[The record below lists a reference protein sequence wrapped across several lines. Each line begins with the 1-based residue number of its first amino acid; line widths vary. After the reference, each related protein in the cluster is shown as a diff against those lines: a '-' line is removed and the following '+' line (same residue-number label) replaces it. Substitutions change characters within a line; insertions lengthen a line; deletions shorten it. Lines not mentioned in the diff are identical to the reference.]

1 MLHGH
6 QTNHQL
12 FIKFPKLILKAV
24 NFYKIKQN
32 PYHLPIKF
40 EHFPILLYRAL
51 LFEEIKYFLK
61 WPQLSIPLNKSPT
74 FFLAFIIYKDMYVCT
89 LSQDTTFVLIKLHY
103 TPKHTCDQL
112 TGVLFEQIIKHT
124 CCAPA

>member
-12 FIKFPKLILKAV
+12 FIKFQKLILKAV

-40 EHFPILLYRAL
+40 EHFPILLYRGDQ
-51 LFEEIKYFLK
+51 I
-61 WPQLSIPLNKSPT
+61 
-74 FFLAFIIYKDMYVCT
+74 FFKMAAIINP
-89 LSQDTTFVLIKLHY
+89 S
-103 TPKHTCDQL
+103 
-112 TGVLFEQIIKHT
+112 
-124 CCAPA
+124 